1 MLLRATDWVP
11 PSIPSAAPGGAKPD
25 LIPFVARAFET
36 IATARV
42 STSAMDAQGIGYMR
56 TYDRITM
63 NLDYLLYDAKESV
76 LSLVKEGYR
85 PPRPRDDIR
94 VVGRTGR
101 AILELMV
108 FLLKDA
114 GYISET
120 DARIASRLAYV
131 ITGGDLDQNTLVT
144 EQYLLD
150 LEREVFL
157 SLSGEEKTQAR
168 LKHMVETGRPLSN

>member
-1 MLLRATDWVP
+1 
-11 PSIPSAAPGGAKPD
+11 
-25 LIPFVARAFET
+25 
-36 IATARV
+36 
-42 STSAMDAQGIGYMR
+42 
-56 TYDRITM
+56 M

-76 LSLVKEGYR
+76 LSLVREGYR

-108 FLLKDA
+108 FLMRDA
-114 GYISET
+114 GYITEV
-120 DARIASRLAYV
+120 DAHIARKLAYV

-144 EQYLLD
+144 EEYLLD

-168 LKHMVETGRPLSN
+168 LKHMVETGRPLRN